1 MVEMCVLRG
10 LAGAEAS
17 KRGSSV
23 LAVFGVI
30 SMLKFVALN
39 KGGEVCSETSR
50 DSKAPPH
57 LAWKLPKNGLQP
69 KKLLIDAKT
78 VCFGFIQQCFSR
90 KTYMPSDISVV
101 VRTLMEST

>member
-1 MVEMCVLRG
+1 LTEFN
-10 LAGAEAS
+10 AKTKS
-17 KRGSSV
+17 PKRGRSV
-23 LAVFGVI
+23 LAQNQPI
-30 SMLKFVALN
+30 SMLKIPALK
-39 KGGEVCSETSR
+39 KGRGVCSETSR
-50 DSKAPPH
+50 VSKAPPH